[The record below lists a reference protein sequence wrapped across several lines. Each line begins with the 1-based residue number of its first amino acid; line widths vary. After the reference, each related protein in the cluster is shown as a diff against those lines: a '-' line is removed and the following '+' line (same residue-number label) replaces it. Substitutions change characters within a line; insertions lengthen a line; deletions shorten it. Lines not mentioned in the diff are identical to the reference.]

1 MSVIGRFRS
10 CAAELVFKDLSVVC
24 GLETRASVHPS
35 PPHLPP
41 FALKMKFST
50 ADGSTGSSVTV
61 PFINKVSVQRVG
73 FALLV

>member
-10 CAAELVFKDLSVVC
+10 CAAEFVSKDLSVVC

-35 PPHLPP
+35 PPHLPL
-41 FALKMKFST
+41 FALKMFST